1 VVDVAPKLFA
11 MTNSLGFGHDAPLA
25 ATHCLPT
32 RFDVKGERLRFKYGD
47 TLRLSRG
54 IFDVV
59 DEGKGLTGRKPRAD
73 AQRNRARLLKTAK
86 AAFAEKGAEA
96 SLDEIART
104 AGVGAGTLY
113 RHFPT
118 RDALIEAVYRH
129 ETEQLVAA
137 ATRLAGTHAPT
148 AALRE
153 WLQLFVDY
161 MATKHGMYEALNSIV
176 GGTSELYSAS
186 TEQMTR
192 AIAKLVDRAAAS
204 GDIRSDFDP
213 LDLLRALAGVA
224 NMSSGPDGTQAAK
237 RMIDILI
244 AGIRSQT

>member
-1 VVDVAPKLFA
+1 
-11 MTNSLGFGHDAPLA
+11 
-25 ATHCLPT
+25 
-32 RFDVKGERLRFKYGD
+32 
-47 TLRLSRG
+47 
-54 IFDVV
+54 VV

-96 SLDEIART
+96 SLDEIALT

-129 ETEQLVAA
+129 EAEQLVAA

>member
-1 VVDVAPKLFA
+1 MPTKTQQIAP
-11 MTNSLGFGHDAPLA
+11 
-25 ATHCLPT
+25 
-32 RFDVKGERLRFKYGD
+32 
-47 TLRLSRG
+47 
-54 IFDVV
+54 
-59 DEGKGLTGRKPRAD
+59 RKPRTD
-73 AQRNRARLLKTAK
+73 ALRNRELILDVAK
-86 AAFAEKGAEA
+86 EAFTRCGANA
-96 SLDEIART
+96 SLDDIAKE